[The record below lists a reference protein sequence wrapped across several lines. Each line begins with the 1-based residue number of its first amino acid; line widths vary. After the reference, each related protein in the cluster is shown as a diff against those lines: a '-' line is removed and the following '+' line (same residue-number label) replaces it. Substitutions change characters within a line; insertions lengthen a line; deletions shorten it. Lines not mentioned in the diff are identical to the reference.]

1 MSPLTPKSD
10 KNATSPYNVHTFEV
24 EGAILTLSQILITN
38 LQGSICVHE
47 ATRGKN

>member
-1 MSPLTPKSD
+1 MYIIQQISNES
-10 KNATSPYNVHTFEV
+10 HQTFEV

-47 ATRGKN
+47 ATRGEN